1 MSLRIFLLGVC
12 ALVSLTACDQPAK
25 DNPLFPLAAG
35 KQWTYQI
42 ETVYDAPDAKTTT
55 HTLEIRNLGSAQL
68 SDGSQA
74 WVRRSNNGHEY
85 WLVTDSTGI
94 SRVALKSPSKE
105 QAVMDFEPR
114 TVLPTG
120 LALGSTWTN
129 TTVPYFLR
137 RRNEKPAEFRYLD
150 KYKDLP
156 MVFKVVNLD
165 TALQTPAGN
174 FEHCVRVDGSMEMML
189 WNDEAFAYKPT
200 PILSR
205 EWYCPGVGLAQVERV
220 EPTTAKLFQGGTMRM
235 RLLSYR

>member
-1 MSLRIFLLGVC
+1 MSLRISFIGAFALLC
-12 ALVSLTACDQPAK
+12 LSACDQPAK

-42 ETVYDAPDAKTTT
+42 ETVYDAPDAKTTS

-85 WLVTDSTGI
+85 WLVTDNTGI
-94 SRVALKSPSKE
+94 HRVALKSPTKE
-105 QAVMDFEPR
+105 QAVMDIEAR
-114 TVLPTG
+114 TVLPAG
-120 LALGSTWTN
+120 LAVGNTWTN

-137 RRNEKPAEFRYLD
+137 RRNEKPAEFRYLN

-156 MVFKVVNLD
+156 MVFKVVD
-165 TALQTPAGN
+165 MDAALQTPAGN
-174 FEHCVRVDGSMEMML
+174 FEHCVRVDGSMEIML
-189 WNDEAFAYKPT
+189 WNDDAFAYKPT
-200 PILSR
+200 PIVSR
-205 EWYCPGVGLAQVERV
+205 EWFCPGVGLAQVERD

>member
-1 MSLRIFLLGVC
+1 MSLRISLIGAL

-35 KQWTYQI
+35 RQWTYQI

-55 HTLEIRNLGSAQL
+55 HTLEISNLGSAQL

-85 WLVTDSTGI
+85 WLVTDNTGI
-94 SRVALKSPSKE
+94 NRVALKSPTKE
-105 QAVMDFEPR
+105 QAVMDIEPR
-114 TVLPTG
+114 TVLPAG
-120 LALGSTWTN
+120 LALGSTWTT

-137 RRNEKPAEFRYLD
+137 RRNEKPAEFRYLN

-156 MVFKVVNLD
+156 MVFKVVNID
-165 TALQTPAGN
+165 TPLQTPAGK
-174 FEHCVRVDGSMEMML
+174 FDHCVRVDGTMEVML
-189 WNDEAFAYKPT
+189 WHDDAFAYKPT

-205 EWYCPGVGLAQVERV
+205 EWYCPGVGLAQVERD

>member
-1 MSLRIFLLGVC
+1 MSLRISLLGVC
-12 ALVSLTACDQPAK
+12 AVVSLTACDQPAK

-35 KQWTYQI
+35 KQWTYQL
-42 ETVYDAPDAKTTT
+42 ETVYDAPDAKTLSQ
-55 HTLEIRNLGSAQL
+55 TLEIRNLGSAEL

-85 WLVTDSTGI
+85 WLVTDNTGI
-94 SRVALKSPSKE
+94 NRVALKSPSKE
-105 QAVMDFEPR
+105 QAVMDAEPR
-114 TVLPTG
+114 TVLPTN
-120 LALGSTWTN
+120 LAVGSTWTT

-137 RRNEKPAEFRYLD
+137 RRNEKPAEFRYLA

-156 MVFKVVNLD
+156 MVYKVVD
-165 TALQTPAGN
+165 MDVALQTPAGR
-174 FEHCVRVDGSMEMML
+174 FEHCVRVDGTMEMML
-189 WNDEAFAYKPT
+189 WHDAAFAYKPT

-205 EWYCPGVGLAQVERV
+205 EWYCPGVGLAQVERD

>member
-114 TVLPTG
+114 TVLPAG
-120 LALGSTWTN
+120 LAVGSTWTN

-174 FEHCVRVDGSMEMML
+174 FEHCVRVDGIMEMML
-189 WNDEAFAYKPT
+189 WNDEAFAYKLT

-205 EWYCPGVGLAQVERV
+205 EWYCPGVGLAQVERD

>member
-12 ALVSLTACDQPAK
+12 ALVSLTACDKPAK

>member
-1 MSLRIFLLGVC
+1 MSMRISLIGMLSVA
-12 ALVSLTACDQPAK
+12 ALSACDQPAK

-35 KQWTYQI
+35 KKWTYQI

-55 HTLEIRNLGSAQL
+55 HTLEIRNLGSAEL
-68 SDGSQA
+68 SDGSPA

-94 SRVALKSPSKE
+94 NRVALKSPSKE
-105 QAVMDFEPR
+105 QAVMDEEPR
-114 TVLPTG
+114 TVLPAT
-120 LALGSTWTN
+120 LAVGSTWTT

-137 RRNEKPAEFRYLD
+137 RRNEKPAEFRYLN

-156 MVFKVVNLD
+156 MVFKVVD
-165 TALQTPAGN
+165 MDATLQTPAGK
-174 FEHCVRVDGSMEMML
+174 FEHCVRVDGTMEMLL
-189 WNDEAFAYKPT
+189 WHDAAFAYKPT

-205 EWYCPGVGLAQVERV
+205 EWYCPGVGLAQVERD

>member
-1 MSLRIFLLGVC
+1 MKLRISLLGAF
-12 ALVSLTACDQPAK
+12 ALVSLTACDKPAK

-55 HTLEIRNLGSAQL
+55 YTLEIRNLGSAQL

-85 WLVTDSTGI
+85 WLVTDNTGI
-94 SRVALKSPSKE
+94 NRVALKSPSKE
-105 QAVMDFEPR
+105 QALMDIEPR
-114 TVLPTG
+114 TVLPAG
-120 LALGSTWTN
+120 LAVGSTWTN

-150 KYKDLP
+150 KYKNLP
-156 MVFKVVNLD
+156 MVFKVVDMD

-174 FEHCVRVDGSMEMML
+174 FEHCVRVDGSMEVML
-189 WNDEAFAYKPT
+189 WHDESFAYKPT
-200 PILSR
+200 AILSR

-220 EPTTAKLFQGGTMRM
+220 EPTTAKLFQGGSMRM
-235 RLLSYR
+235 RLLSYH

>member
-1 MSLRIFLLGVC
+1 MSMRISLIGMLTVA
-12 ALVSLTACDQPAK
+12 ALSACDQPAK

-35 KQWTYQI
+35 KKWTYQI

-55 HTLEIRNLGSAQL
+55 HTLEIRNLGSAEL
-68 SDGSQA
+68 SDGSPA

-94 SRVALKSPSKE
+94 NRVALKSPSKE
-105 QAVMDFEPR
+105 QAVMDEEPR
-114 TVLPTG
+114 TVLPAT
-120 LALGSTWTN
+120 LAVDSTWTT

-137 RRNEKPAEFRYLD
+137 RRNEKPAEFRYLN

-156 MVFKVVNLD
+156 MVFKVVD
-165 TALQTPAGN
+165 MDATLQTPAGK
-174 FEHCVRVDGSMEMML
+174 FEHCVRVDGTMEMLL
-189 WNDEAFAYKPT
+189 WHDAAFAYKPT

-205 EWYCPGVGLAQVERV
+205 EWYCPGVGLAQVERD

>member
-1 MSLRIFLLGVC
+1 MKLRIFLLGTL

-55 HTLEIRNLGSAQL
+55 HTLEIRNIGSAQL

-85 WLVTDSTGI
+85 WLVTDNTGI
-94 SRVALKSPSKE
+94 NRVALKSPSKE
-105 QAVMDFEPR
+105 QALMDIEPR
-114 TVLPTG
+114 TVLPAG
-120 LALGSTWTN
+120 LAVGSTWTN

-137 RRNEKPAEFRYLD
+137 RRNEKPAEFRYLN

-156 MVFKVVNLD
+156 MVFKVVDMN

-174 FEHCVRVDGSMEMML
+174 FEHCVRVDGSMEVML
-189 WNDEAFAYKPT
+189 WHDEAFAYKPT

>member
-1 MSLRIFLLGVC
+1 MSMRISLIGMLTVA
-12 ALVSLTACDQPAK
+12 ALSACDQPAK

-35 KQWTYQI
+35 KKWTYQI

-55 HTLEIRNLGSAQL
+55 HTLEIRNLGSAEL
-68 SDGSQA
+68 SDGSPA

-94 SRVALKSPSKE
+94 NRVALKSPSKE
-105 QAVMDFEPR
+105 QAVMDEEPR
-114 TVLPTG
+114 TVLPAT
-120 LALGSTWTN
+120 LAVDSTWTT

-137 RRNEKPAEFRYLD
+137 RRNEKPAEFRYLN

-156 MVFKVVNLD
+156 MVFKVVD
-165 TALQTPAGN
+165 MDATLQTPAGK
-174 FEHCVRVDGSMEMML
+174 FEHCVRVDGTMEMLL
-189 WNDEAFAYKPT
+189 WHDAAFAYKPT

-205 EWYCPGVGLAQVERV
+205 EWYCPGVGLAQVERD
-220 EPTTAKLFQGGTMRM
+220 EPTTAKLFQGGAMRM

>member
-1 MSLRIFLLGVC
+1 MSMRISLIGMLTVA
-12 ALVSLTACDQPAK
+12 ALSACDQPAK

-35 KQWTYQI
+35 KKWTYQI

-55 HTLEIRNLGSAQL
+55 QTLEIRNLGSAEL
-68 SDGSQA
+68 SDGSPA

-94 SRVALKSPSKE
+94 NRVALKSPSKE
-105 QAVMDFEPR
+105 QAVMDEEPR
-114 TVLPTG
+114 TVLPAT
-120 LALGSTWTN
+120 LAVGSTWTT

-137 RRNEKPAEFRYLD
+137 RRNEKPAEFRYLN

-156 MVFKVVNLD
+156 MVFKVVD
-165 TALQTPAGN
+165 MDATLQTPAGK
-174 FEHCVRVDGSMEMML
+174 FEHCVRVDGTMEMLL
-189 WNDEAFAYKPT
+189 WHDAAFAYKPT

-205 EWYCPGVGLAQVERV
+205 EWYCPGVGLAQVERD

>member
-1 MSLRIFLLGVC
+1 MSMRISLIGMLTVA
-12 ALVSLTACDQPAK
+12 ALSACDQPAK

-35 KQWTYQI
+35 KKWTYQI

-55 HTLEIRNLGSAQL
+55 QTLEIRNLGSAEL
-68 SDGSQA
+68 SDGSPA

-94 SRVALKSPSKE
+94 NRVALKSPSKE
-105 QAVMDFEPR
+105 QAVMDEEPR
-114 TVLPTG
+114 TVLPAT
-120 LALGSTWTN
+120 LAVGSTWTT

-137 RRNEKPAEFRYLD
+137 RRNEKPAEFRYLN

-156 MVFKVVNLD
+156 MVFKVVD
-165 TALQTPAGN
+165 MDATLQTPAGK
-174 FEHCVRVDGSMEMML
+174 FEHCVRVDGTMEMLL
-189 WNDEAFAYKPT
+189 WHDAAFAYKPT

-205 EWYCPGVGLAQVERV
+205 EWYCPSVGLAQVERD

>member
-1 MSLRIFLLGVC
+1 MSLRIFLLGLC

-120 LALGSTWTN
+120 LVLGSTWTN

-205 EWYCPGVGLAQVERV
+205 EWYCPGVGLAQVERD

>member
-1 MSLRIFLLGVC
+1 MSLYISFMGVFALL
-12 ALVSLTACDQPAK
+12 SLSACDQPAK

-42 ETVYDAPDAKTTT
+42 ETVYDAPDAKTTN

-85 WLVTDSTGI
+85 WLVTDNTGI
-94 SRVALKSPSKE
+94 HRVALKSPTKE
-105 QAVMDFEPR
+105 QAVMDIEAR
-114 TVLPTG
+114 TVLPAG
-120 LALGSTWTN
+120 LAVGSTWTN

-137 RRNEKPAEFRYLD
+137 RRNEKPAEFRYLN

-156 MVFKVVNLD
+156 MVFKVVD
-165 TALQTPAGN
+165 MDAALQTPAGN
-174 FEHCVRVDGSMEMML
+174 FEHCVRVDGSMEIML
-189 WNDEAFAYKPT
+189 WNDDAFAYKPT
-200 PILSR
+200 PIVSR
-205 EWYCPGVGLAQVERV
+205 EWFCPGVGLAQVERD

>member
-1 MSLRIFLLGVC
+1 MSMRISLIGMLTVA
-12 ALVSLTACDQPAK
+12 ALSACDQPAK

-35 KQWTYQI
+35 KKWTYQI

-55 HTLEIRNLGSAQL
+55 HTLEIRNLGSAEL
-68 SDGSQA
+68 SDGSPA

-94 SRVALKSPSKE
+94 NRVALKSPSKE
-105 QAVMDFEPR
+105 QAVMDEEPR
-114 TVLPTG
+114 TVLPAT
-120 LALGSTWTN
+120 LAVGSTWTT

-137 RRNEKPAEFRYLD
+137 RRNEKPAEFRYLN

-156 MVFKVVNLD
+156 MVFKVVD
-165 TALQTPAGN
+165 MDATLQTPAGK
-174 FEHCVRVDGSMEMML
+174 FEHCVRVDGTMEMLL
-189 WNDEAFAYKPT
+189 WHDAAFAYKPT

-205 EWYCPGVGLAQVERV
+205 EWYCPGVGLAQVERD

>member
-42 ETVYDAPDAKTTT
+42 ETVYDAPDAKITT

-114 TVLPTG
+114 TVLPAG
-120 LALGSTWTN
+120 LAVGSTWTN

-205 EWYCPGVGLAQVERV
+205 EWYCPGVGLVQVERY

>member
-1 MSLRIFLLGVC
+1 MSLRLFLIGVF

-42 ETVYDAPDAKTTT
+42 ETVYDAPDAKTAT

-85 WLVTDSTGI
+85 WLVTDNTGI
-94 SRVALKSPSKE
+94 NRVALKSPTKE
-105 QAVMDFEPR
+105 QAVMDIEPR
-114 TVLPTG
+114 TVLPAG
-120 LALGSTWTN
+120 LVLGSTWTT

-137 RRNEKPAEFRYLD
+137 RRNAQPAEFRYMD
-150 KYKDLP
+150 RYKDLP
-156 MVFKVVNLD
+156 MVFKVVDMD
-165 TALQTPAGN
+165 TPLQTPAGK
-174 FEHCVRVDGSMEMML
+174 FDHCVRVDGSMEMML
-189 WNDEAFAYKPT
+189 WNDEVFAYKPT

-205 EWYCPGVGLAQVERV
+205 EWYCPGVGLAQVERD

>member
-1 MSLRIFLLGVC
+1 MSLRLFLIGVF

-120 LALGSTWTN
+120 LVLGSTWTN

-150 KYKDLP
+150 KYKDLS

-205 EWYCPGVGLAQVERV
+205 EWYCPGVGLAQVERD

>member
-1 MSLRIFLLGVC
+1 MSMRISLIGML
-12 ALVSLTACDQPAK
+12 ALAALSACDQPAK

-35 KQWTYQI
+35 KKWTYQI

-55 HTLEIRNLGSAQL
+55 HTLEIRNLGSAEL

-85 WLVTDSTGI
+85 WLVTDNTGI
-94 SRVALKSPSKE
+94 NRVALKSPSKE

-114 TVLPTG
+114 TVLPAP
-120 LALGSTWTN
+120 LALGSTWTT

-137 RRNEKPAEFRYLD
+137 RRNEKPAEFRYLN

-156 MVFKVVNLD
+156 MVFKVVD
-165 TALQTPAGN
+165 MDATLQTPAGK
-174 FEHCVRVDGSMEMML
+174 FEHCVRVDGTMDILL
-189 WNDEAFAYKPT
+189 WHDAAFAYQPT

-205 EWYCPGVGLAQVERV
+205 EWYCPGVGLAQVERD